1 MIFQTVFGAV
11 LQGKKILEDTECEM
25 MRNGI
30 PDSKYR
36 PRLDVRRCCICWWRR
51 MVFKTDFCR
60 ITWAGNAAQ
69 NQTFN
74 FAITGAILV
83 PDGKLIQHL
92 G

>member
-1 MIFQTVFGAV
+1 
-11 LQGKKILEDTECEM
+11 
-25 MRNGI
+25 
-30 PDSKYR
+30 
-36 PRLDVRRCCICWWRR
+36 
-51 MVFKTDFCR
+51 MVFKTDVCR